1 MGVNASRSGPSG
13 RDDLRAEQ
21 VYVPTSGGE
30 GPCGSWD
37 KVPHPNPLP
46 EGHGNM
52 SEAASVYASV
62 SILRKMLAR
71 LLFWGFIGEVA
82 ALQALHGHIGRG
94 QQGAEGFGEH
104 CIGLERI

>member
-1 MGVNASRSGPSG
+1 MNSPTTRVCCKPDSTGLMTLMQLTPAVCPLALSLYRQPSSVI
-13 RDDLRAEQ
+13 RQYMKKDRVQ
-21 VYVPTSGGE
+21 T
-30 GPCGSWD
+30 
-37 KVPHPNPLP
+37 
-46 EGHGNM
+46 
-52 SEAASVYASV
+52 ASVYALA

-104 CIGLERI
+104 CIGLECI